1 MVLLADA
8 LADNIFKSIFSGA
21 FRVNYSMGYA
31 RECLRVQS
39 HRDYPVEALQKNTI
53 EPYYAISND
62 VILWHE

>member
-31 RECLRVQS
+31 RVCLRVQS

-53 EPYYAISND
+53 EP
-62 VILWHE
+62 